1 MRRRGSRLRKKSSFN
16 WSFDTL
22 SDVGTDNAFLIRRVI
37 DNVEQTFTYTE
48 VIDGTYAAFISGS
61 QGGIKEWIG
70 NKISLKSISN
80 TSQPLLNSTPF
91 VDDNTPGSGLVS
103 DAVFNGDL
111 ANSDYCVSLV
121 IGNELNGSN
130 QRSNFKICSGT
141 DVFSVMLMTNIS
153 YQTAHINVA
162 TTKVN
167 SSQPDFSYNKMKDGF
182 KILIF
187 HVINKNLVG
196 TYFDGVKLTANET
209 AYSENSNSNIFPNKI
224 LLGVRDLVQSAGK
237 ITPYKHAGITYNVN
251 PIELSNSLNAKY
263 SIY

>member
-1 MRRRGSRLRKKSSFN
+1 MRRRGSRLRNTATFN

-22 SDVGTDNAFLIRRVI
+22 SDAGTDNAFLIRRVS
-37 DNVEQTFTYTE
+37 DNVEQSFTYTE

-121 IGNELNGSN
+121 LGNELNSNN

-141 DVFSVMLMTNIS
+141 DVFSVMLMTNSGYHAGYIS
-153 YQTAHINVA
+153 VS
-162 TTKVN
+162 TTNVN
-167 SSQPDFSYNKMKDGF
+167 SNQADFTYYKIKDGF

-187 HVINKNLVG
+187 HVINKNVVG
-196 TYFDGVKLTANET
+196 TYFDGVKLTANAT
-209 AYSENSNSNIFPNKI
+209 AEGQEASSYILPNKI
-224 LLGVRDLVQSAGK
+224 ILGVRDLSQLAGK

-251 PIELSNSLNAKY
+251 PIELSNNLNAKY